1 MARNKYSVR
10 PLRECTEFDPSQLVG
25 YNLSLIKNLSLERN
39 LATVLRADTFV
50 KSSIYQEI
58 NLLNLKKDGQ
68 TV

>member
-1 MARNKYSVR
+1 MTRNKYSVR